1 VIAFITDLA
10 VVTALLALAAWRSH
24 VAAALPR
31 KGTPC

>member
-1 VIAFITDLA
+1 MIAFITDLA